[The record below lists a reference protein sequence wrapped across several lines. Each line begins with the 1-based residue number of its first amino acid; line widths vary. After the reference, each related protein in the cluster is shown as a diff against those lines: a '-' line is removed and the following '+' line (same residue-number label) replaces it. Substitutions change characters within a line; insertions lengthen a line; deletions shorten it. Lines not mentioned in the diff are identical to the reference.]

1 MNESLFSEKDS
12 RVAKHC
18 TTVFPDKLFD
28 IERSSGAPVIKE
40 AVPRRRRR
48 KFKLYHNQ

>member
-28 IERSSGAPVIKE
+28 IERSSRAPVIKE
-40 AVPRRRRR
+40 AAPRRRRR